1 MDQNSYSPYFNV
13 IFPSFAQRYGWNLIK
28 GRNASKTE
36 SWQKLTK
43 MSTSLTILKIL
54 HFWSNMIA
62 PKWSMQQIMF
72 KIQNSFVDQLILR
85 RTPERSLPRMSLSI
99 SVSTDLIQNQESSV
113 KIYMVSSYW
122 LYDIY
127 IQGKQITDLRHV
139 TKLLSCIIDESTAL

>member
-1 MDQNSYSPYFNV
+1 MS
-13 IFPSFAQRYGWNLIK
+13 SFAQRYGWNLIK

-62 PKWSMQQIMF
+62 PKEFWGFHQLGWPIQQIMF
-72 KIQNSFVDQLILR
+72 KIQNPFADQLILR